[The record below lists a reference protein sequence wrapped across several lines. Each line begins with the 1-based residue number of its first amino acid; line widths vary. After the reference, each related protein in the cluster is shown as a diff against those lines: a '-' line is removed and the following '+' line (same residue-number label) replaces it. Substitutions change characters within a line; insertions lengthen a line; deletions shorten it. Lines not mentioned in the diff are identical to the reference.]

1 MSVADAALIDR
12 FLEMMRAEAGAA
24 GNTIAAYGTD
34 LRLASDVLGGGLG
47 DAGATE
53 LETLAELGKPAA
65 PEVKKVG
72 GPQKDEIGIEEF
84 EKIDLRLA
92 KVVAC
97 EAVPK
102 SDKLLKLT
110 LEVGALGTRTVA
122 SGIAK
127 YYKPEEMVGRTVVL
141 VCNLKPVK
149 LRGVLSE
156 GMILCAGDDEGN
168 LKLVGPEGLLPDG
181 SEVR

>member
-1 MSVADAALIDR
+1 MRGIVSWGAYLPYRRLDRGLIST
-12 FLEMMRAEAGAA
+12 FLGQ
-24 GNTIAAYGTD
+24 
-34 LRLASDVLGGGLG
+34 GGG
-47 DAGATE
+47 
-53 LETLAELGKPAA
+53 
-65 PEVKKVG
+65 
-72 GPQKDEIGIEEF
+72 
-84 EKIDLRLA
+84 R
-92 KVVAC
+92 
-97 EAVPK
+97 
-102 SDKLLKLT
+102 
-110 LEVGALGTRTVA
+110 GTRTVA

-168 LKLVGPEGLLPDG
+168 LNLVGPEGLLPDG